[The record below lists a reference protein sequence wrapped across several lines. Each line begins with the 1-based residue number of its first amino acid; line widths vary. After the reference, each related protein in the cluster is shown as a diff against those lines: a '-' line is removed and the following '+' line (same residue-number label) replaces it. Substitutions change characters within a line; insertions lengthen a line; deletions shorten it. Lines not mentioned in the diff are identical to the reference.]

1 MPELPEVQTIIDE
14 LKIHIQGRTIVHI
27 EEYRKGTIQDS
38 TDADFLPFRI
48 KEVFRRG
55 KYIVFDSDSEFMMII
70 HLRMTGKLIFN
81 EGERK
86 LDHVRAEVFF
96 ENGNS
101 MLFHDVRTFGKI
113 YLINRRSYDQF
124 FSKLGLE
131 PLCEECNPSYL
142 LKIFK
147 GKTAPVKNIL
157 LQQELIAGLG
167 NIYVNEILFR
177 AKVLPTI
184 AGKDITKE
192 QSRRIVESMRVIL
205 KSAIENNGTTIS
217 DYRRVD
223 NKTGNFQ
230 NFLRVYQ
237 KKECS
242 CGADIVRIK
251 QAGRSTFYCPECQND
266 KKK

>member
-1 MPELPEVQTIIDE
+1 MPELPEVQTIINE
-14 LKIHIQGRTIVHI
+14 LKIEIQGRTIVHI
-27 EEYRKGTIQDS
+27 EEYRKGTIHDS

-48 KEVFRRG
+48 KGVFRRG
-55 KYIVFDSDSEFMMII
+55 KYIVFNSDTDVMMII

-86 LDHVRAEVFF
+86 LDHVRAEIFF
-96 ENGNS
+96 EDGNS

-124 FSKLGLE
+124 FSKLGVE
-131 PLCEECNPSYL
+131 PLCEKCTSNYL
-142 LKIFK
+142 LKILK
-147 GKTAPVKNIL
+147 DKIAPVKNIM

-177 AKVLPTI
+177 AKVFPMI

-192 QSRRIVESMRVIL
+192 QSKRIIESMRVIL
-205 KSAIENNGTTIS
+205 RSAIDNNGTTIS

-237 KKECS
+237 KEKCS
-242 CGADIVRIK
+242 CGANIVRIK
-251 QAGRSTFYCPECQND
+251 QAGRSTFYCPECQKD
-266 KKK
+266 QKK